1 MGGVLRSHL
10 ILSFGERLDL
20 GLATGEEIPDQAEVL
35 VVPQDVHLVMGD
47 VVAVED
53 TGLTLEEAAEGA
65 TRDSHPLKS
74 GTIVVQQDEGG
85 PLVIQ
90 AVVYDFERSPPVR
103 REEVFAALLAAFEE
117 THRRSL
123 KHLAVRP
130 LGTAHSGIDA
140 EAFLESLTQVCYSS
154 AELGTSI
161 RHVDLLLP
169 STVQLARYEVLLQG
183 LAGPGEPRPTEI
195 RG

>member
-1 MGGVLRSHL
+1 MRRSK
-10 ILSFGERLDL
+10 R
-20 GLATGEEIPDQAEVL
+20 V
-35 VVPQDVHLVMGD
+35 
-47 VVAVED
+47 
-53 TGLTLEEAAEGA
+53 AEGA
-65 TRDSHPLKS
+65 ARDSNPLDP
-74 GTIVVQQDEGG
+74 GTIVVQQEEAG

-90 AVVYDFERSPPVR
+90 AIVYDFERSPPVR
-103 REEVFAALLAAFEE
+103 REDVFAALLAAFEE
-117 THRRSL
+117 THRRTL
-123 KHLAVRP
+123 TRLAVRP

>member
-1 MGGVLRSHL
+1 MIRSRL
-10 ILSFGERLDL
+10 VLSFGERLDL
-20 GLATGEEIPDQAEVL
+20 SLAVGEEAPEATDVL
-35 VVPQDVHLVMGD
+35 VVPQDVQLIMGD

-53 TGLTLEEAAEGA
+53 TGTTLEEVAEGA
-65 TRDSHPLKS
+65 ARDSHPLES
-74 GTIVVQQDEGG
+74 GTIVVLEDEPG

-90 AVVYDFERSPPVR
+90 AIVYDFERSPPVR
-103 REEVFAALLAAFEE
+103 REDVFAALLAAFEE

-123 KHLAVRP
+123 KRVAVRP

-183 LAGPGEPRPTEI
+183 LAGPGEPLPTEL